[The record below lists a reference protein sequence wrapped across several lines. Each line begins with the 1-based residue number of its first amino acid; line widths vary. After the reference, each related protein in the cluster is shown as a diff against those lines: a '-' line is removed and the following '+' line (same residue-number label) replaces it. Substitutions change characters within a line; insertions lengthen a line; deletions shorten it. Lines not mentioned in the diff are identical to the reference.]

1 MAFFKNYN
9 GTNNAKLVRIERL
22 VWVMI
27 YGGLLSVV
35 ISNFLDEG
43 NAALSRAMIFGGLL
57 VVSVGIVLIYVRSR
71 LHEGNDQAK

>member
-9 GTNNAKLVRIERL
+9 GSNNVKLVRIERL
-22 VWVMI
+22 VWVLI

-35 ISNFLDEG
+35 ISNFLNEG
-43 NAALSRAMIFGGLL
+43 NAALSGAMIIGGLL
-57 VVSVGIVLIYVRSR
+57 VVSAGIVLIYVRSR